1 MCSVGVWNTRNSL
14 LEAVES
20 TPQGTVAII
29 SGGVTKL
36 TLLCYAIAA
45 ILAIVRRIENL
56 LT

>member
-29 SGGVTKL
+29 SGGVSQ
-36 TLLCYAIAA
+36 
-45 ILAIVRRIENL
+45 NL
-56 LT
+56 HSYVM